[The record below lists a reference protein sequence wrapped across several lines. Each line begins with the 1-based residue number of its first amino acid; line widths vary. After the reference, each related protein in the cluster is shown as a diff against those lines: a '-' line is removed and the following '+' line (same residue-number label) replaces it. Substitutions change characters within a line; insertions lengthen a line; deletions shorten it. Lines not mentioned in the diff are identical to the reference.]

1 MRAGPISP
9 AVRLAPAH
17 ARCPPVI
24 ALRPAWLWTG
34 TELVR
39 APTLVLE
46 DDGTVSFD
54 ARGLPVEDLGGIVLP
69 GLVNAHT
76 HLELAGT
83 PTPTGQGIV
92 PWVGAL
98 RGGPPPSEGQ
108 ARFGA
113 AVAWTSG
120 TALVGDITNT
130 GLSRRALADGPVE
143 GVVFDEVLGIDR
155 VEVPDVP
162 CLTPHAPH
170 STHPAIVRAAAARAA
185 AANDSASW
193 DGRGPAPARNAHPGN
208 PETPSLPRWSL
219 HCDEDPDER
228 AFLLDHTGRWPAVM
242 RALGRDLGAFPPTGR
257 TPVAHLH
264 DLGVL
269 SERALLVHLTLTRG
283 ADLDTIA
290 ETGARAVLCVR
301 SNQHITGALPDAPGL
316 IARGVPIALGTDSL
330 ASCPDLDLLAEAA
343 AARKAFPEVPS
354 AVWARALTAG
364 GAEALARG
372 DHGRVVAGGRAP
384 LLHVRLPDT
393 SDPLATLLDGTRWQR
408 QWVT

>member
-1 MRAGPISP
+1 M
-9 AVRLAPAH
+9 
-17 ARCPPVI
+17 I
-24 ALRPAWLWTG
+24 AFRPAWLWTG

-39 APTLVLE
+39 APTLVVD

-54 ARGLPVEDLGGIVLP
+54 ARGLPVEEIGGIVLP

-76 HLELAGT
+76 HLELAAT
-83 PTPTGQGIV
+83 PTPRGLGIV

-108 ARFGA
+108 ARFGVA
-113 AVAWTSG
+113 LAWTSG

-170 STHPAIVRAAAARAA
+170 STHPAVVRAAAARAA
-185 AANDSASW
+185 AADA
-193 DGRGPAPARNAHPGN
+193 A
-208 PETPSLPRWSL
+208 TPRWSV

-228 AFLLDHTGRWPAVM
+228 AFLHDHSGRWPGVM

-257 TPVAHLH
+257 TPVAHLY

-269 SERALLVHLTLTRG
+269 SERALLVHLTLTR
-283 ADLDTIA
+283 ARDLDTIA

-301 SNQHITGALPDAPGL
+301 SNQHITGALPDAVGL
-316 IARGVPIALGTDSL
+316 LARGVSLALGTDSL

-343 AARKAFPEVPS
+343 AARAAFPEVAP
-354 AVWARALTAG
+354 AAWVRALTAG
-364 GAEALARG
+364 GAEALARR
-372 DHGRVVAGGRAP
+372 DHGRVVVGGRAP
-384 LLHVRLPDT
+384 LLHVRIRDT
-393 SDPLATLLDGTRWQR
+393 TDPLAVLLDGTRWHR
-408 QWVT
+408 QWLT